1 MLTKIEIEK
10 EKNKL
15 MKSLLSIADN
25 DLTFLAVK
33 SKIPYSRI
41 YSTYHY
47 GKITDRTLKMLID
60 S

>member
-33 SKIPYSRI
+33 SKIPYSR
-41 YSTYHY
+41 
-47 GKITDRTLKMLID
+47 R
-60 S
+60 